1 MEHNGHDKL
10 NGVLRGFLG
19 DSFTLDGK
27 EGGLNMEKLHEAIK
41 KEKPI
46 MNILLMGATG
56 VGKSSL
62 INALF
67 GKEVAKAGIGKPVT
81 QHLEKYVDE
90 EKGLIL
96 WDTKGIEDKD
106 YKNTLESLKKEM
118 EDSFKTLNEK
128 EAIDVAY
135 LCVKETSSRV
145 QERELLSFAKKW
157 NIPTIFVF
165 TNTQEKA
172 GDAFV
177 KETQRVIDEEW
188 GFKGF
193 IKAYARVNSVA
204 FSFRGIEVPIEG
216 LKELV
221 DETKKCLIE
230 SKKNKQNHFLL
241 IQKANIQAR
250 KQAMI
255 DESKTIIHVASGAAA
270 AVGIIPIPFSDAL
283 AIAPIQAGM
292 IYKMNDAFGMDLE
305 ESVAAS
311 LITGL
316 LGVTAIAQVGR
327 TLVNGFL
334 KFIPVVGS
342 VAGIATAAAITEGIG
357 FAYLKV
363 LEKCFNDE
371 TGEVELPNEVGM
383 IISLFKEN
391 YLNLDTI
398 KKLKP

>member
-1 MEHNGHDKL
+1 M
-10 NGVLRGFLG
+10 
-19 DSFTLDGK
+19 
-27 EGGLNMEKLHEAIK
+27 
-41 KEKPI
+41 
-46 MNILLMGATG
+46 
-56 VGKSSL
+56 
-62 INALF
+62 
-67 GKEVAKAGIGKPVT
+67 
-81 QHLEKYVDE
+81 
-90 EKGLIL
+90 
-96 WDTKGIEDKD
+96 
-106 YKNTLESLKKEM
+106 
-118 EDSFKTLNEK
+118 
-128 EAIDVAY
+128 
-135 LCVKETSSRV
+135 
-145 QERELLSFAKKW
+145 
-157 NIPTIFVF
+157 PTIVVS

-177 KETQRVIDEEW
+177 KETKEIIDKEW

-193 IKAYARVNSVA
+193 VKAYVRVNSVA
-204 FSFRGIEVPIEG
+204 FSFRGLKVPVEG
-216 LKELV
+216 LEELV
-221 DETKKCLIE
+221 DETKKYLSDAE
-230 SKKNKQNHFLL
+230 KNKRRHFLS
-241 IQKANIQAR
+241 IQKANIQKR

-255 DESKTIIHVASGAAA
+255 DESKTIIHIASGATGG
-270 AVGIIPIPFSDAL
+270 VGASPIPFSDAL

-342 VAGIATAAAITEGIG
+342 VAGSATAVIITEGIG

-371 TGEVELPNEVGM
+371 TGEVKLPAINT
-383 IISLFKEN
+383 IKLLFKEN

>member
-1 MEHNGHDKL
+1 MWRICALKRL
-10 NGVLRGFLG
+10 LVGF
-19 DSFTLDGK
+19 K
-27 EGGLNMEKLHEAIK
+27 
-41 KEKPI
+41 
-46 MNILLMGATG
+46 
-56 VGKSSL
+56 
-62 INALF
+62 
-67 GKEVAKAGIGKPVT
+67 
-81 QHLEKYVDE
+81 
-90 EKGLIL
+90 
-96 WDTKGIEDKD
+96 
-106 YKNTLESLKKEM
+106 
-118 EDSFKTLNEK
+118 
-128 EAIDVAY
+128 
-135 LCVKETSSRV
+135 R
-145 QERELLSFAKKW
+145 ERELLSFAKNW

-177 KETQRVIDEEW
+177 KETKEIIDEEW

-193 IKAYARVNSVA
+193 VRAYVRVNSVA
-204 FSFRGIEVPIEG
+204 FSFRGIEVPVEG
-216 LKELV
+216 LEELV

-230 SKKNKQNHFLL
+230 AKKNKQNHFLL

-255 DESKTIIHVASGAAA
+255 DESKTIIHVASGAAGA
-270 AVGIIPIPFSDAL
+270 AGLTPIPFSDAF

-305 ESVAAS
+305 KSVAAS

-327 TLVNGFL
+327 TLVNGLL

-342 VAGIATAAAITEGIG
+342 VVGSATAVVITEGIG

-371 TGEVELPNEVGM
+371 TGEVKLPAVDV
-383 IISLFKEN
+383 ITSLFKEN

>member
-1 MEHNGHDKL
+1 MK
-10 NGVLRGFLG
+10 
-19 DSFTLDGK
+19 
-27 EGGLNMEKLHEAIK
+27 
-41 KEKPI
+41 
-46 MNILLMGATG
+46 
-56 VGKSSL
+56 
-62 INALF
+62 
-67 GKEVAKAGIGKPVT
+67 
-81 QHLEKYVDE
+81 
-90 EKGLIL
+90 
-96 WDTKGIEDKD
+96 
-106 YKNTLESLKKEM
+106 
-118 EDSFKTLNEK
+118 
-128 EAIDVAY
+128 
-135 LCVKETSSRV
+135 
-145 QERELLSFAKKW
+145 RELLSFAKNW

-172 GDAFV
+172 GDTFV
-177 KETQRVIDEEW
+177 KETKEIIDEEW

-204 FSFRGIEVPIEG
+204 FLFRGVEIPVEG

-221 DETKKCLIE
+221 DETKKCLLDAVR
-230 SKKNKQNHFLL
+230 NHFLRVQKIK
-241 IQKANIQAR
+241 IQER

-255 DESKTIIHVASGAAA
+255 DKSKTIIHLASGAAGS
-270 AVGIIPIPFSDAL
+270 VGIIPIPFSDAL

-305 ESVAAS
+305 NSVAAS
-311 LITGL
+311 LIIGL

-342 VAGIATAAAITEGIG
+342 VAGSATAAAITEGIG

-371 TGEVELPNEVGM
+371 TGEVELPDEVGM
-383 IISLFKEN
+383 ITSLFKEN

-398 KKLKP
+398 KKLKD

>member
-1 MEHNGHDKL
+1 MCE
-10 NGVLRGFLG
+10 FLG
-19 DSFTLDGK
+19 DAFTLDGK
-27 EGGLNMEKLHEAIK
+27 EGGLNVEKICEVIK

-46 MNILLMGATG
+46 MNILLMGAIG

-62 INALF
+62 INSLF
-67 GKEVAKAGIGKPVT
+67 GQEVAKAGVGKAIT
-81 QHLEKYVDE
+81 QHLKKYVDE

-96 WDTKGIEDKD
+96 WDTKGIEAKD
-106 YKNTLESLKKEM
+106 YQNTMESLKKEM
-118 EDSFKTLNEK
+118 EDSFKTQDEK

-145 QERELLSFAKKW
+145 EEREKELLNLTKEW
-157 NIPTIFVF
+157 NIPTIVIF

-177 KETQRVIDEEW
+177 KEAQKIINEEW
-188 GFKGF
+188 GFGGF
-193 IKAYARVNSVA
+193 VRAYVRVNSVA
-204 FSFRGIEVPIEG
+204 YSLRGIEVPVEG

-221 DETKKCLIE
+221 DETKKCLIDA
-230 SKKNKQNHFLL
+230 KKNKEKHFLL

-255 DESKTIIHVASGAAA
+255 DDSENIIHVVSGAAGA
-270 AVGIIPIPFSDAL
+270 AGLTPIPFSDAL

-292 IYKMNDAFGMDLE
+292 IYKMNDAFGVKIKD
-305 ESVAAS
+305 SVVAS

-316 LGVTAIAQVGR
+316 LGVTAVAQVGR
-327 TLVNGFL
+327 TLVNGLL

-342 VAGIATAAAITEGIG
+342 VAGGATAAVITEGIG

-363 LEKCFNDE
+363 LKKCFNDE
-371 TGEVELPNEVGM
+371 TGEVKLPAM
-383 IISLFKEN
+383 
-391 YLNLDTI
+391 DTI
-398 KKLKP
+398 KSLFLRRVISVWIPSKN

>member
-1 MEHNGHDKL
+1 MK
-10 NGVLRGFLG
+10 
-19 DSFTLDGK
+19 
-27 EGGLNMEKLHEAIK
+27 
-41 KEKPI
+41 
-46 MNILLMGATG
+46 
-56 VGKSSL
+56 
-62 INALF
+62 
-67 GKEVAKAGIGKPVT
+67 
-81 QHLEKYVDE
+81 
-90 EKGLIL
+90 
-96 WDTKGIEDKD
+96 
-106 YKNTLESLKKEM
+106 
-118 EDSFKTLNEK
+118 
-128 EAIDVAY
+128 
-135 LCVKETSSRV
+135 
-145 QERELLSFAKKW
+145 RELLSFAKKW

-177 KETQRVIDEEW
+177 KETKEIIDEEW

-193 IKAYARVNSVA
+193 IKAYARVNYVA

-221 DETKKCLIE
+221 AETEKCLSDAKE
-230 SKKNKQNHFLL
+230 NKRRHFLS
-241 IQKANIQAR
+241 IQKANIQKR

-255 DESKTIIHVASGAAA
+255 EECKTIIHVASGAAGA
-270 AVGIIPIPFSDAL
+270 AGLIPIPFSDAL

-311 LITGL
+311 LIAGL
-316 LGVTAIAQVGR
+316 LSVTAVAQVGR

-342 VAGIATAAAITEGIG
+342 VAGGATAVAITEGIG

-363 LEKCFNDE
+363 LEKRFNDE
-371 TGEVELPNEVGM
+371 TGEVNLPGEVGM
-383 IISLFKEN
+383 ITSLFKEN

-398 KKLKP
+398 KKLTQ

>member
-1 MEHNGHDKL
+1 MWRICALKRL
-10 NGVLRGFLG
+10 LVGF
-19 DSFTLDGK
+19 K
-27 EGGLNMEKLHEAIK
+27 
-41 KEKPI
+41 
-46 MNILLMGATG
+46 
-56 VGKSSL
+56 
-62 INALF
+62 
-67 GKEVAKAGIGKPVT
+67 
-81 QHLEKYVDE
+81 
-90 EKGLIL
+90 
-96 WDTKGIEDKD
+96 
-106 YKNTLESLKKEM
+106 
-118 EDSFKTLNEK
+118 
-128 EAIDVAY
+128 
-135 LCVKETSSRV
+135 R
-145 QERELLSFAKKW
+145 ERELLSFAKNW

-177 KETQRVIDEEW
+177 KETKKIIDEEW

-221 DETKKCLIE
+221 DETKKCLIDA
-230 SKKNKQNHFLL
+230 KKNKQNHFLQ

-255 DESKTIIHVASGAAA
+255 DESKTIIHVASGAAGG
-270 AVGIIPIPFSDAL
+270 VGLIPIPFSDAL

-342 VAGIATAAAITEGIG
+342 VAVGATAATITEGIG

-371 TGEVELPNEVGM
+371 TGEVNLPGEVGM
-383 IISLFKEN
+383 ITSLFKEN

-398 KKLKP
+398 KKLTQ

>member
-1 MEHNGHDKL
+1 MSGILHK
-10 NGVLRGFLG
+10 FLG
-19 DSFTLDGK
+19 DAFTLDGK
-27 EGGLNMEKLHEAIK
+27 EGGLNMEKMREVIK

-62 INALF
+62 INGLF
-67 GKEVAKAGIGKPVT
+67 GQEVAKAGVGEPIT

-96 WDTKGIEDKD
+96 WDTKGIEEDDKG
-106 YKNTLESLKKEM
+106 YKNTMESLKKEM
-118 EDSFKTLNEK
+118 EDSFKTQDEK
-128 EAIDVAY
+128 KMIDVAY

-145 QERELLSFAKKW
+145 EEREKELLNLTKEW
-157 NIPTIFVF
+157 NIPTIVIF

-177 KETQRVIDEEW
+177 KDFQKVSNEEW
-188 GFKGF
+188 GFGGF

-204 FSFRGIEVPIEG
+204 FSFRGMEVPIEG

-221 DETKKCLIE
+221 DETKKCLIDA
-230 SKKNKQNHFLL
+230 KKNKQNHFLL

-255 DESKTIIHVASGAAA
+255 DESKTIIHIASEAAGAA
-270 AVGIIPIPFSDAL
+270 GLIPIPFSDAL

-292 IYKMNDAFGMDLE
+292 IYKMNDAFGVKMKD
-305 ESVAAS
+305 SVAAS

-316 LGVTAIAQVGR
+316 LGVTAVAQVGR
-327 TLVNGFL
+327 TLVNGLL

-342 VAGIATAAAITEGIG
+342 VAGGATAVAITEGIG
-357 FAYLKV
+357 FAYLKA
-363 LEKCFNDE
+363 LETCFNDE
-371 TGEVELPNEVGM
+371 TGEVKLPAM
-383 IISLFKEN
+383 DTIKSLFKES
-391 YLNLDTI
+391 YLSLDTI
-398 KKLKP
+398 KKLKD

>member
-1 MEHNGHDKL
+1 MWRICA
-10 NGVLRGFLG
+10 LRRLLVGF
-19 DSFTLDGK
+19 K
-27 EGGLNMEKLHEAIK
+27 
-41 KEKPI
+41 
-46 MNILLMGATG
+46 
-56 VGKSSL
+56 
-62 INALF
+62 
-67 GKEVAKAGIGKPVT
+67 
-81 QHLEKYVDE
+81 
-90 EKGLIL
+90 
-96 WDTKGIEDKD
+96 
-106 YKNTLESLKKEM
+106 
-118 EDSFKTLNEK
+118 
-128 EAIDVAY
+128 
-135 LCVKETSSRV
+135 R
-145 QERELLSFAKKW
+145 ERELLSFTKEW

-177 KETQRVIDEEW
+177 KESQRIIDEEW

-204 FSFRGIEVPIEG
+204 FSFRDIEVPIEG

-230 SKKNKQNHFLL
+230 AKKNKQNHFLL

-255 DESKTIIHVASGAAA
+255 DESKTIIHVASGAAGA
-270 AVGIIPIPFSDAL
+270 AGLIPIPFSDAL

-342 VAGIATAAAITEGIG
+342 VAGSATAVAITEGIG

-371 TGEVELPNEVGM
+371 TGEVKLPAVDV
-383 IISLFKEN
+383 ITSLFKEN

-398 KKLKP
+398 KRLKP